1 MASYNEIIK
10 IFSDYVTANYVI
22 KSFGNGDTSELVETF
37 GLKDAEYPKMWAE
50 DMPNTTAV
58 GEESFKFRIYMLG
71 QVATLKEKTTTTLG
85 EDNTNEVKSNMR
97 QNCIDLLS
105 YLLQQTNYPE
115 ITSDRNVTLTSF
127 VDKYNDKLTGWYFD
141 LSIKQALSFSACIIP
156 MDGIPLPPAG
166 ICADAVVTNSDG
178 TYTVNV
184 VSGGTLNLPDVINI
198 DSDGTPTPTP
208 AQTPFICNSGAVGL
222 NSSEL
227 TKSGATVSFQSKDD
241 GDLEQGSGVDF
252 LTLSYNNKFG
262 NTNRFTDDLGTQ
274 IYASDVVVDWSTF
287 NQVNDTVLAYKKTVV
302 AQAILATHL
311 AGQPYTN
318 GGFSGWYLC
327 NIKQLIN
334 IANLGIYRNVLNYPP
349 FNYNYITSGNRIWS
363 STMES
368 STTAYMLTNTSLGI
382 VAGITQNYRT
392 FLCRIYTLTE
402 LGL

>member
-71 QVATLKEKTTTTLG
+71 QVATLKQKTDTTLG

-184 VSGGTLNLPDVINI
+184 ASGGTLNLPDVINI

-208 AQTPFICNSGAVGL
+208 AQTPFICTLPTCVDGVVTIEDENNTVLHVVNVASGGAVTQEIADSNVA
-222 NSSEL
+222 NSDFTYNASIFAEGNL
-227 TKSGATVSFQSKDD
+227 ILPDETYNVYVD
-241 GDLEQGSGVDF
+241 G
-252 LTLSYNNKFG
+252 
-262 NTNRFTDDLGTQ
+262 
-274 IYASDVVVDWSTF
+274 
-287 NQVNDTVLAYKKTVV
+287 VL
-302 AQAILATHL
+302 
-311 AGQPYTN
+311 
-318 GGFSGWYLC
+318 
-327 NIKQLIN
+327 
-334 IANLGIYRNVLNYPP
+334 
-349 FNYNYITSGNRIWS
+349 
-363 STMES
+363 ES
-368 STTAYMLTNTSLGI
+368 STTSP
-382 VAGITQNYRT
+382 
-392 FLCRIYTLTE
+392 TLKNETINIIWE
-402 LGL
+402 